1 MEKSMPEN
9 HLQLRLQDWL
19 NIWVALLY
27 TCRGQTLFQAFY
39 LICNKILNFV
49 TLHVEKENKHE
60 LDHNIRICVCNNKSH
75 DSACDNAEYTSL
87 CVINSKLA
95 WLCMGMKKRFLG
107 VFFRWHVKFNTVR
120 DILAR
125 YDLLIHISNKR

>member
-27 TCRGQTLFQAFY
+27 TCRGQTMFQAFY

-75 DSACDNAEYTSL
+75 DSACDQ
-87 CVINSKLA
+87 
-95 WLCMGMKKRFLG
+95 
-107 VFFRWHVKFNTVR
+107 
-120 DILAR
+120 
-125 YDLLIHISNKR
+125 

>member
-1 MEKSMPEN
+1 MPEN

-19 NIWVALLY
+19 NIWVALPY
-27 TCRGQTLFQAFY
+27 TCRGQTMFQAFY
-39 LICNKILNFV
+39 LICNKILNFM

-75 DSACDNAEYTSL
+75 DLHVIMQNTHHSAWSI
-87 CVINSKLA
+87 VH
-95 WLCMGMKKRFLG
+95 CMGMKKKKIFWG
-107 VFFRWHVKFNTVR
+107 FFFRWHVKFNTVR